1 MKIDISREI
10 IFRTARSGGKGGQN
24 VNKVETMVEGVF
36 DPQQS
41 TILTVHQK
49 ELISEKLKN
58 KMTNS
63 GLLIVKSQRE
73 RSQLANKEDVIEK
86 LNRLIEQ
93 ALKKKKMRIATAPTK
108 GSKEKRI
115 QGKKIKSQTKS
126 GRRKVDYNDL

>member
-10 IFRTARSGGKGGQN
+10 VFRTARSGGKGGQN
-24 VNKVETMVEGVF
+24 VNKVETMVEGIF
-36 DPQQS
+36 DPAAS
-41 TILTVHQK
+41 LVLTVDQK
-49 ELISEKLKN
+49 QLIIEKLKN
-58 KMTNS
+58 KMTNN

-86 LNRLIEQ
+86 INRLIEQ
-93 ALKKKKMRIATAPTK
+93 SLKKKKMRIATAPTK

-126 GRRKVDYNDL
+126 GRRKVNYNDL

>member
-24 VNKVETMVEGVF
+24 VNKVETMVEGIF
-36 DPQQS
+36 DPAAS
-41 TILTVHQK
+41 SVLTVDQK
-49 ELISEKLKN
+49 QLIIEKLKN
-58 KMTNS
+58 KMTNT

-86 LNRLIEQ
+86 INKIIEQ

>member
-10 IFRTARSGGKGGQN
+10 VFRTARSGGKGGQN
-24 VNKVETMVEGVF
+24 VNKVETMVEGIF
-36 DPQQS
+36 DPAAS
-41 TILTVHQK
+41 SVLSVDQK
-49 ELISEKLKN
+49 QLIIEKLKN
-58 KMTNS
+58 KMTNT

-86 LNRLIEQ
+86 INRLIEQ

>member
-10 IFRTARSGGKGGQN
+10 VFRTARSGGKGGQN
-24 VNKVETMVEGVF
+24 VNKVETMVEGIF
-36 DPQQS
+36 DPAAS
-41 TILTVHQK
+41 SVLSVDQK
-49 ELISEKLKN
+49 QLIIEKLKN
-58 KMTNS
+58 KMTNT

-73 RSQLANKEDVIEK
+73 RSQLANKEDVVEK
-86 LNRLIEQ
+86 INRLIEQ

>member
-10 IFRTARSGGKGGQN
+10 VFRTARSGGKGGQN
-24 VNKVETMVEGVF
+24 VNKVETMVEGIF
-36 DPQQS
+36 DPAAS
-41 TILTVHQK
+41 SVLTVDQK
-49 ELISEKLKN
+49 QLIIEKLKN
-58 KMTNS
+58 KMTNT

-86 LNRLIEQ
+86 INRLIEQ